1 MFKKRYLTSHI
12 AADLAEKMVF
22 IGGPRQVGKTTLS
35 TGLLKEYFSDIAYFL
50 WDNRQDR
57 RNMLASNWP
66 GSAQVLV
73 LDELHKMKGWKG
85 YVKGEYDKLK
95 DKYKFLATGSAR
107 LDIFRK
113 GGDSL
118 QGRYHYYRLHPFTL
132 AEMLHADN
140 SRIEP
145 FSGLEINSR
154 AASSELAAL
163 EKFGGFPE
171 MLSKQ
176 SETSLRRWH
185 NERVERL
192 FREDIRDVEVV
203 RDISSMKLLGDILPE
218 RAGGL
223 LSINS
228 LREDLNASHG
238 AVARWV
244 ELLETFYYIF
254 RIYPYSTQKYKSMKK
269 EPKVYLW
276 DWSEAGDPA
285 KRFEN
290 VIASHLLKLV
300 HFLRDRHGYKA
311 ELNFLRSLD
320 RKREVD
326 FIVSVDN
333 KPWFSVEAKLSE
345 DSVSPNLA
353 YFKEKLAIPFSYQV
367 IGKKGIDRFSG
378 GVRVISADRFL
389 AALI

>member
-35 TGLLKEYFSDIAYFL
+35 TGLLKEYFSEIAYFL

-57 RNMLASNWP
+57 KNMLASNWP
-66 GSAQVLV
+66 GSAQILV

-95 DKYKFLATGSAR
+95 DRYKFLVTGSAR

-132 AEMLHADN
+132 AEMIHSDN
-140 SRIEP
+140 SGIKP
-145 FSGLEINSR
+145 FVELEIKSPT
-154 AASSELAAL
+154 ASSDLSAL

-171 MLSKQ
+171 PLSKQ
-176 SETSLRRWH
+176 NETSLRRWH
-185 NERVERL
+185 NERIERL
-192 FREDIRDVEVV
+192 FREDIRDIEVV

-254 RIYPYSTQKYKSMKK
+254 RLYPYATAKYKSMKK
-269 EPKVYLW
+269 ESKVYLW
-276 DWSEAGDPA
+276 DWSEVYDPA
-285 KRFEN
+285 KRYEN
-290 VIASHLLKLV
+290 LVASHLLKLV

-311 ELNFLRSLD
+311 ELNFLRDLD

-326 FIVSVDN
+326 FIVSIDN
-333 KPWFSVEAKLSE
+333 KPWFSVEAKLGD
-345 DSVSPNLA
+345 DSVSTSQA
-353 YFKEKLAIPFSYQV
+353 YFKEKLNIPFSYQV
-367 IGKKGIDRFSG
+367 VGKKGVDRLSG
-378 GVRVISADRFL
+378 GIRIISADRFFP
-389 AALI
+389 ALI

>member
-1 MFKKRYLTSHI
+1 MFKKRYLTSHV

-22 IGGPRQVGKTTLS
+22 IGGPRQVGKTTVS

-57 RNMLASNWP
+57 KDILASNWP
-66 GSAQVLV
+66 AAARVIV

-95 DKYKFLATGSAR
+95 DKYRFLVTGSAR
-107 LDIFRK
+107 LDVFRK

-132 AEMLHADN
+132 AEILHEDN
-140 SRIEP
+140 SGVKP
-145 FSGLEINSR
+145 FNELEIKSS
-154 AASSELAAL
+154 AAPDDLAVL
-163 EKFGGFPE
+163 GKFGGFPE
-171 MLSKQ
+171 PFSKQ
-176 SETSLRRWH
+176 SETFLRRWH
-185 NERVERL
+185 NDRVERF

-203 RDISSMKLLGDILPE
+203 RDISSMKLLGDMLPE

-223 LSINS
+223 LSLNS
-228 LREDLNASHG
+228 LREDLSVSHR
-238 AVARWV
+238 AVSRWV
-244 ELLETFYYIF
+244 GLLETFYYAF
-254 RIYPYSTQKYKSMKK
+254 RIYPYSTVKYKAMKK
-269 EPKVYLW
+269 EPKLYLW
-276 DWSEAGDPA
+276 DWSEVGDPG

-290 VIASHLLKLV
+290 LVASHLLKFT
-300 HFLRDRHGYKA
+300 HFLRDRQGYRA
-311 ELNFLRSLD
+311 ELNFLRDLD

-333 KPWFSVEAKLSE
+333 KPWFSVEAKLS
-345 DSVSPNLA
+345 DDAVSPHLP
-353 YFKEKLAIPFSYQV
+353 YFAGKLSIPFNYQV
-367 IGKKGIDRFSG
+367 VGKKGVDRLNSG
-378 GVRVISADRFL
+378 MRVISADRFL

>member
-35 TGLLKEYFSDIAYFL
+35 TGLLKEYFSEIAYFL

-57 RNMLASNWP
+57 KNMLASSWP
-66 GSAQVLV
+66 GSAQILV

-85 YVKGEYDKLK
+85 YVKGEYDKFK
-95 DKYKFLATGSAR
+95 DRYKFLVTGSAR

-132 AEMLHADN
+132 AEMIHSDN
-140 SRIEP
+140 SGIEP
-145 FSGLEINSR
+145 FLELGIKSP
-154 AASSELAAL
+154 AASFDLSAL

-171 MLSKQ
+171 PLSKQ
-176 SETSLRRWH
+176 TETSLRRWH

-203 RDISSMKLLGDILPE
+203 RDISSMKLLGDILPD

-254 RIYPYSTQKYKSMKK
+254 RLYPYATAKYKAMKK

-276 DWSEAGDPA
+276 DWSEVGDPA

-290 VIASHLLKLV
+290 LVASHLLKLV

-311 ELNFLRSLD
+311 ELNFLRDLD

-326 FIVSVDN
+326 FIVSVDD
-333 KPWFSVEAKLSE
+333 KPWFSVEAKLSD

-353 YFKEKLAIPFSYQV
+353 YFKERLSIPFSYQV
-367 IGKKGIDRFSG
+367 VGKKGVDRLSG
-378 GVRVISADRFL
+378 GIRVVSADRFFS
-389 AALI
+389 ALV